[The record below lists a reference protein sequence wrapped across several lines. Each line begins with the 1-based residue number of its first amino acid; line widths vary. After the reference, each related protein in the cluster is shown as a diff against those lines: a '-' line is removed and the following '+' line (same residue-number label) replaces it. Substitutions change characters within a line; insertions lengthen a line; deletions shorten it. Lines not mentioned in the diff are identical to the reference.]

1 MRRMTQRRGT
11 EVVDSMT
18 EEQQSYA
25 GATAEQPG
33 YAEEQ
38 SPGYA
43 QHGAYEQQP
52 AGYDQ
57 QVGQDQQQ
65 GGGYDQYTQQQPG
78 GYEPQPGGYDQQQQQ
93 QGGYDLNQQPGGYD
107 QQPSEL
113 SSQLPDQ
120 QTSEPSEAPTFF
132 NPSEV
137 NPGGGGA
144 PTFFNP
150 SSLPAIP
157 EQMTRK
163 TSLSRQ
169 GSLSS
174 PTPTIP
180 TQLSRQSSLTPRSRQ
195 GSESVDHS
203 PAPAPSSYYG
213 AVQKVAAP
221 PTQKSP
227 EKEQPVA
234 KAGKKAAAAPT
245 PAPKKSWF
253 GGIFSKIIK
262 SDQVHLPD
270 DKDKTIVYD
279 EAKGRW
285 VNLDGDDDDLA
296 PAAPPPMDPAFSAP
310 ASGPTPAGPAG
321 PGSGP
326 PAAPTSYRAG
336 LGSRRGRSGYVD
348 VLGQAGLSKPMTNP
362 LLPNGGAPPPGPPSM
377 GSLVPPAML
386 NPNMAPISNDGPT
399 SLATSNPY
407 MVPDSGQ
414 GKEDASTS
422 AGPASMPMMFNPSN
436 MAGEGAEQPPGF

>member
-1 MRRMTQRRGT
+1 
-11 EVVDSMT
+11 MT

-52 AGYDQ
+52 GGYDQ
-57 QVGQDQQQ
+57 QVGQDHQQ
-65 GGGYDQYTQQQPG
+65 GDGYDQYTQQQPG
-78 GYEPQPGGYDQQQQQ
+78 GYEP
-93 QGGYDLNQQPGGYD
+93 QPGGYD

-174 PTPTIP
+174 PSPTIP

-195 GSESVDHS
+195 GSESVDHP

-213 AVQKVAAP
+213 AVQKAAAP

-262 SDQVHLPD
+262 
-270 DKDKTIVYD
+270 
-279 EAKGRW
+279 
-285 VNLDGDDDDLA
+285 
-296 PAAPPPMDPAFSAP
+296 
-310 ASGPTPAGPAG
+310 
-321 PGSGP
+321 
-326 PAAPTSYRAG
+326 
-336 LGSRRGRSGYVD
+336 
-348 VLGQAGLSKPMTNP
+348 
-362 LLPNGGAPPPGPPSM
+362 
-377 GSLVPPAML
+377 
-386 NPNMAPISNDGPT
+386 
-399 SLATSNPY
+399 
-407 MVPDSGQ
+407 
-414 GKEDASTS
+414 
-422 AGPASMPMMFNPSN
+422 
-436 MAGEGAEQPPGF
+436 